1 MLKETLAY
9 LKNTNELKKD
19 EHGQATAALKKEHTE
34 NENKLNSLIDLRLS
48 GELSKEEFQA
58 KKQQLKDRQYEIA
71 RLLKVYEEADDKFT
85 DTVTMLITLASEAY
99 ETFKGSE
106 MPQKRKMI
114 NFVFQN
120 LKLRGKKL
128 ETSLRFPFD
137 IFEKTTTCTK
147 MAGRSGQFQNHD
159 RHKITDY
166 SNAYSLLLKLCN
178 LIL

>member
-1 MLKETLAY
+1 
-9 LKNTNELKKD
+9 
-19 EHGQATAALKKEHTE
+19 
-34 NENKLNSLIDLRLS
+34 
-48 GELSKEEFQA
+48 
-58 KKQQLKDRQYEIA
+58 
-71 RLLKVYEEADDKFT
+71 
-85 DTVTMLITLASEAY
+85 MLITLASEAY

-106 MPQKRKMI
+106 SPQKRKMI